1 MHIPDGFLSNE
12 IIISTGLISVGVFY
26 LSVKRLSSVPPKR
39 VPLMGMAAAWIFAVQ
54 LVSFPVIGGT
64 SVHLSGVPLIAI
76 LLGPFSACMI
86 SFSTLLLSAIMFQH
100 GGVYALGANFINIG
114 FVGALL
120 TYVLWKIR
128 PRVSS
133 VFFILPIVSLTSAF
147 FCSLELA
154 YSGRL
159 DFKTGFIAMGIAH
172 LIEGIIEAFAT
183 SSILLMIYKLK
194 PSLEKSDKI

>member
-12 IIISTGLISVGVFY
+12 LIISTGLISAGVFY
-26 LSVKRLSSVPPKR
+26 LSVKKLSNVPPKR
-39 VPLMGMAAAWIFAVQ
+39 VPLMGMAAAWVFAVQ

-86 SFSTLLLSAIMFQH
+86 SFSTLVLSAIMFQH
-100 GGVYALGANFINIG
+100 GGVYSLGANFINIG
-114 FVGALL
+114 LVGALL
-120 TYVLWKIR
+120 TYVLWRIR
-128 PRVSS
+128 PRASS
-133 VFFILPIVSLTSAF
+133 VFFILPIVSVTSAF
-147 FCSLELA
+147 LCSLELA

-172 LIEGIIEAFAT
+172 LFEGIIEAFAT
-183 SSILLMIYKLK
+183 SSILVMIYKLK

>member
-12 IIISTGLISVGVFY
+12 LIISTGLISVGVFY
-26 LSVKRLSSVPPKR
+26 LSVKKLSNVPPKR
-39 VPLMGMAAAWIFAVQ
+39 IPLMGMAAAWVFAVQ
-54 LVSFPVIGGT
+54 LVSFPIIGGT

-114 FVGALL
+114 FVGGLL
-120 TYVLWKIR
+120 TYILWKLR
-128 PRVSS
+128 PRTSS
-133 VFFILPIVSLTSAF
+133 VFFILPIVSVTSAF
-147 FCSLELA
+147 LCSLELA

-159 DFKTGFIAMGIAH
+159 DFKTGFIAMGAAH
-172 LIEGIIEAFAT
+172 LIEGLIEAFVT
-183 SSILLMIYKLK
+183 SAILTMIYKLK
-194 PSLEKSDKI
+194 PSLEKATKL